1 MRENYYWLGAVF
13 LKEKYYWL
21 VADKPDE
28 PIK

>member
-1 MRENYYWLGAVF
+1 MREKYYWLGAVF